1 MIEIY
6 YNIIIRVYKSM
17 PYCNKSLLKH
27 KYYFTV
33 IKKYNCYNNI
43 REYIILYIYYYI
55 MSLS

>member
-1 MIEIY
+1 
-6 YNIIIRVYKSM
+6 M

-33 IKKYNCYNNI
+33 IKKYNYYNNI
-43 REYIILYIYYYI
+43 REYIILYIYYYL